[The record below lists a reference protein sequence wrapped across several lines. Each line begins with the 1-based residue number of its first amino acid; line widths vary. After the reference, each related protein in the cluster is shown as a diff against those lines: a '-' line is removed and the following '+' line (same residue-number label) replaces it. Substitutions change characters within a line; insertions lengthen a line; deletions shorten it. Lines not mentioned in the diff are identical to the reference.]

1 MNCSPGRDSVRHE
14 RTLTPITMLI
24 SKSTWAPRF
33 ARPRMRWM
41 SLMFARVAAM
51 LALVVA
57 VLICWDRNVPWAIIA
72 FMLCVLMILF
82 IEALAC
88 ERRRPRNKLHAEDG
102 DPVVRR
108 RRETDP

>member
-1 MNCSPGRDSVRHE
+1 MSAR
-14 RTLTPITMLI
+14 LTPGTLLTG
-24 SKSTWAPRF
+24 KSNWSLRF
-33 ARPRMRWM
+33 ARPRVRWM

-82 IEALAC
+82 VEAIAC
-88 ERRRPRNKLHAEDG
+88 DRRRTRNKPNAEDAEL
-102 DPVVRR
+102 VIRR

>member
-1 MNCSPGRDSVRHE
+1 MNYSPGRDRIRHE
-14 RTLTPITMLI
+14 RTLTPITMLLG
-24 SKSTWAPRF
+24 KSNWSPRF
-33 ARPRMRWM
+33 ARPRIRWM

-51 LALVVA
+51 LALVAA

-88 ERRRPRNKLHAEDG
+88 DRRRTRNKLNAED
-102 DPVVRR
+102 DELVVRR
-108 RRETDP
+108 RRETD

>member
-1 MNCSPGRDSVRHE
+1 MSAR
-14 RTLTPITMLI
+14 LTPSTMLTDKANW
-24 SKSTWAPRF
+24 SLRF
-33 ARPRMRWM
+33 ARPRIRWM

-82 IEALAC
+82 IEAIAC
-88 ERRRPRNKLHAEDG
+88 DRRRSRNKPNAED
-102 DPVVRR
+102 VELIIRR

>member
-1 MNCSPGRDSVRHE
+1 MNCSPGRDSIRHE
-14 RTLTPITMLI
+14 RALTPITMLI
-24 SKSTWAPRF
+24 SKSNWSPRF
-33 ARPRMRWM
+33 ARPRVRWM

-57 VLICWDRNVPWAIIA
+57 ILICWDRNVPWAIIA

-88 ERRRPRNKLHAEDG
+88 DRRRTRKRDAQDG
-102 DPVVRR
+102 EPVVRR

>member
-1 MNCSPGRDSVRHE
+1 MSAR
-14 RTLTPITMLI
+14 LTPGTMLTG
-24 SKSTWAPRF
+24 KSNWSLRF
-33 ARPRMRWM
+33 ARPRIRWM

-51 LALVVA
+51 LTLVVA
-57 VLICWDRNVPWAIIA
+57 VLICWDRNVPWAIVA

-88 ERRRPRNKLHAEDG
+88 DRRRTRNKPNAED
-102 DPVVRR
+102 DELVIRR